1 MAADDSLPP
10 LPAKPQCSDALH
22 ELYHLLSGE
31 IDAARREQI
40 RTHLDECAPCA
51 EPYDFY
57 AEVRRCLQER
67 CQEQVPPELLLRI
80 EIAIEHEPH

>member
-1 MAADDSLPP
+1 MADPTPS
-10 LPAKPQCSDALH
+10 KPKCDDALH

-31 IDAARREQI
+31 LDDQRREQI

-57 AEVRRCLQER
+57 AELRRCLQQR
-67 CQEQVPPELLLRI
+67 CQDQAPADLLARI
-80 EIAIEHEPH
+80 ELAIRHEPHA

>member
-1 MAADDSLPP
+1 MADDAP
-10 LPAKPQCSDALH
+10 LKPQCDDALH

-31 IDAARREQI
+31 LDDAKREQI

-57 AEVRRCLQER
+57 SEVRRCLQQR
-67 CQEQVPPELLLRI
+67 CQDQAPADLLARI
-80 EIAIEHEPH
+80 ELAIQHEPHD